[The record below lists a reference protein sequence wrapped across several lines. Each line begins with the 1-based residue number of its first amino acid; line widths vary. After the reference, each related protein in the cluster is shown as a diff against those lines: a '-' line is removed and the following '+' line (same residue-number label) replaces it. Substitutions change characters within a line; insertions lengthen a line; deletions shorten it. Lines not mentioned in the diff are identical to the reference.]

1 VPVKEHTHTLAIFPG
16 EPELMVFPL
25 DSASPYILFDTI
37 LPCPSQTGEG
47 GEVMAVKEEKW
58 SGKCIPCGVIG
69 TEILRPDAF
78 LSPTVAKDIR

>member
-1 VPVKEHTHTLAIFPG
+1 
-16 EPELMVFPL
+16 
-25 DSASPYILFDTI
+25 
-37 LPCPSQTGEG
+37 
-47 GEVMAVKEEKW
+47 VMAVKEEKW